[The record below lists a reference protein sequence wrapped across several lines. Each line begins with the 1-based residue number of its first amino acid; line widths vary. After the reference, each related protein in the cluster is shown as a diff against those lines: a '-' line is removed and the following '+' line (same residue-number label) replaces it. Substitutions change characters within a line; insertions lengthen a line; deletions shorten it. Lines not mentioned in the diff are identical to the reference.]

1 MTENSRRKAE
11 LREQIDALQSQ
22 LNNLESRPLV
32 EGYDIVTKENFIYE
46 QTFLEDAIEEA
57 EDELDMLDEE
67 DDKFLN
73 KFFGLD
79 EDLYGVAA
87 PPPRFRKSSL
97 RSRPFGFYP

>member
-32 EGYDIVTKENFIYE
+32 EGYDIVTKENFIYV

-79 EDLYGVAA
+79 EDL
-87 PPPRFRKSSL
+87 
-97 RSRPFGFYP
+97 

>member
-1 MTENSRRKAE
+1 MSQNSKRKAE

-32 EGYDIVTKENFIYE
+32 EGFDIITKENFIYE

-57 EDELDMLDEE
+57 EDELDMLDDE

-79 EDLYGVAA
+79 EDL
-87 PPPRFRKSSL
+87 
-97 RSRPFGFYP
+97 

>member
-46 QTFLEDAIEEA
+46 HTFLEDAIEEA

-79 EDLYGVAA
+79 EDL
-87 PPPRFRKSSL
+87 
-97 RSRPFGFYP
+97 

>member
-1 MTENSRRKAE
+1 MTENSRRNAE

-57 EDELDMLDEE
+57 EDELDMLGEE

-79 EDLYGVAA
+79 DDL
-87 PPPRFRKSSL
+87 
-97 RSRPFGFYP
+97 